1 MWQAMYAA
9 SRAEVNSTAMEEVG
23 RLLGEQSLDK
33 VLGGLRD
40 VLPGLACEGGLLCQ
54 DGLPV
59 PRCVRVDKTRGF
71 PMSELLLSCRLNIDQ
86 ADIHSAEAVQIA
98 MISLA
103 NQAHVALSTYC
114 LLNAALHVTN
124 AQVLH
129 SCPKTCSLTAV
140 LCDACSP

>member
-59 PRCVRVDKTRGF
+59 PRCVRVHKTT
-71 PMSELLLSCRLNIDQ
+71 SCFRCQNCFLA
-86 ADIHSAEAVQIA
+86 AD
-98 MISLA
+98 
-103 NQAHVALSTYC
+103 ST
-114 LLNAALHVTN
+114 LI
-124 AQVLH
+124 
-129 SCPKTCSLTAV
+129 
-140 LCDACSP
+140 

>member
-1 MWQAMYAA
+1 VSGW
-9 SRAEVNSTAMEEVG
+9 
-23 RLLGEQSLDK
+23 
-33 VLGGLRD
+33 
-40 VLPGLACEGGLLCQ
+40 LACTQ
-54 DGLPV
+54 
-59 PRCVRVDKTRGF
+59 VRQSSQNYQLF
-71 PMSELLLSCRLNIDQ
+71 QMSELLLSYGLNIDL
-86 ADIHSAEAVQIA
+86 ANVHSAKAVQIA

-103 NQAHVALSTYC
+103 NQAHVVLSTYC